1 MRKTVLVIF
10 SCFLSLLFLPKTY
23 GQGQDKL
30 LGLLKEE
37 LAQQMKELKGEEF
50 PPYHMNYRV
59 IDVTSSVVSASF
71 GALMNSQQYRSR
83 TLVPQIRLGDEKL
96 DNFRFNQMGAAMS
109 RYQGPSVARLPL
121 DEENNEDAVR
131 QAIWDEVNNRYKFA
145 VDMYQK
151 TKAESSVNVEEEDK
165 APYFSEAKVEK
176 YYEAP
181 LPAEK
186 MTIDMDRWAAR
197 MKEISAVFKN
207 QPGIMKGDAIM
218 IYTVERRYFVN
229 NEGTE
234 VVQNLPYARI
244 MVFGETKA
252 DDGMELPLNLSYF
265 AYDPA
270 DLPANDKIIADAKEM
285 VKTLEALRVAPVVD
299 PYTGPALLSG
309 PASGVFFHEIFG
321 HRIEGQRMK
330 SENDGQTFKKMVG
343 QLVLPADMHVY
354 DDPTLRKYAGE
365 DLNGFYKYD
374 DQGVKAE
381 RVDVVV
387 NGKLNDFLMT
397 RTPIDGH
404 PRTNGHARASDG
416 FDPVSRQSNLVIETS
431 NPKTPEELRQLL
443 IEEVKKQGKEYG
455 YFFKEVTSGFTF
467 TGKGGTNSFNV
478 TPLEVY
484 KVFAD
489 GRPDQL
495 VRGVD
500 LIGTPLSMFSNIIY
514 AGNDARVFTGMC
526 GAESGEKEKY
536 DGIWACASILHL
548 PKKQLREVLKNMYA
562 ALKSKGWIYTS
573 FKYGEFE
580 GERNGRYFTDFTGSG
595 NEIKMWKL

>member
-10 SCFLSLLFLPKTY
+10 SCFLSLLIVPKTY
-23 GQGQDKL
+23 GQEQDKL

-96 DNFRFNQMGAAMS
+96 DNFRFSQMGAPMS
-109 RYQGPSVARLPL
+109 QYQGPSSARLPL
-121 DEENNEDAVR
+121 DEVNNEDAVR
-131 QAIWDEVNNRYKFA
+131 QAIWNEVNNRYKFA

-151 TKAESSVNVEEEDK
+151 TKAQSSVNVEEEDK

-186 MTIDMDRWAAR
+186 MTIDRDLWAAR

-207 QPGIMKGDAIM
+207 QPVIMKGDAIM

-270 DLPANDKIIADAKEM
+270 DLPGNDRIIADTREM

-330 SENDGQTFKKMVG
+330 SESDGQTFKKMIG

-354 DDPTLRKYAGE
+354 DDPTIRKYAGE

-404 PRTNGHARASDG
+404 PRTNGHARASDA

-431 NPKTPEELRQLL
+431 NPKTNEELRQLL
-443 IEEVKKQGKEYG
+443 IEEVKKQDKEYG

-526 GAESGEKEKY
+526 GAESGSIPVTAISPTILVNKVETQRKAKSQDILPILPPPGGEK
-536 DGIWACASILHL
+536 A
-548 PKKQLREVLKNMYA
+548 KN
-562 ALKSKGWIYTS
+562 
-573 FKYGEFE
+573 
-580 GERNGRYFTDFTGSG
+580 
-595 NEIKMWKL
+595 

>member
-10 SCFLSLLFLPKTY
+10 SCFLSLLFVPKTY

-83 TLVPQIRLGDEKL
+83 MLVPQIRLGDEKL

-151 TKAESSVNVEEEDK
+151 TKAESSVIVEEEDK

-186 MTIDMDRWAAR
+186 MTIDMDQWAAR

-467 TGKGGTNSFNV
+467 TGKGATNSFNV

-526 GAESGEKEKY
+526 GAESG
-536 DGIWACASILHL
+536 SIPVTAISPTILVNKVETQRKAKSQDIL
-548 PKKQLREVLKNMYA
+548 PILPAPGTK
-562 ALKSKGWIYTS
+562 
-573 FKYGEFE
+573 
-580 GERNGRYFTDFTGSG
+580 
-595 NEIKMWKL
+595 

>member
-10 SCFLSLLFLPKTY
+10 SCFLSLLFVPKTY

-37 LAQQMKELKGEEF
+37 LAQQMKELKDEEF

-109 RYQGPSVARLPL
+109 RYQGPSVARLPV

-186 MTIDMDRWAAR
+186 MTIDMDQWAAR

-467 TGKGGTNSFNV
+467 TGKGATNSFNV

-526 GAESGEKEKY
+526 GAESG
-536 DGIWACASILHL
+536 SIPVTAISPTILVNKVETQRKAKSQDIL
-548 PKKQLREVLKNMYA
+548 PILPAPGTK
-562 ALKSKGWIYTS
+562 
-573 FKYGEFE
+573 
-580 GERNGRYFTDFTGSG
+580 
-595 NEIKMWKL
+595 

>member
-10 SCFLSLLFLPKTY
+10 SCFLSLLFVPKTY

-186 MTIDMDRWAAR
+186 MTIDMDQWAAR

-207 QPGIMKGDAIM
+207 HPGIMKGDAIM

-526 GAESGEKEKY
+526 GAESG
-536 DGIWACASILHL
+536 SIPVTAISPTILVNKVETQRKAKSQDIL
-548 PKKQLREVLKNMYA
+548 PILPAPGTK
-562 ALKSKGWIYTS
+562 
-573 FKYGEFE
+573 
-580 GERNGRYFTDFTGSG
+580 
-595 NEIKMWKL
+595 

>member
-10 SCFLSLLFLPKTY
+10 SCFLSLLFVPKTY

-96 DNFRFNQMGAAMS
+96 DNFRFNQMGSAMS
-109 RYQGPSVARLPL
+109 RFQGPSVARLPL

-186 MTIDMDRWAAR
+186 MTIDMDQWAAR

-299 PYTGPALLSG
+299 P
-309 PASGVFFHEIFG
+309 
-321 HRIEGQRMK
+321 
-330 SENDGQTFKKMVG
+330 
-343 QLVLPADMHVY
+343 VLP
-354 DDPTLRKYAGE
+354 
-365 DLNGFYKYD
+365 
-374 DQGVKAE
+374 
-381 RVDVVV
+381 VVSS
-387 NGKLNDFLMT
+387 FT
-397 RTPIDGH
+397 R
-404 PRTNGHARASDG
+404 
-416 FDPVSRQSNLVIETS
+416 
-431 NPKTPEELRQLL
+431 
-443 IEEVKKQGKEYG
+443 
-455 YFFKEVTSGFTF
+455 
-467 TGKGGTNSFNV
+467 
-478 TPLEVY
+478 
-484 KVFAD
+484 
-489 GRPDQL
+489 
-495 VRGVD
+495 
-500 LIGTPLSMFSNIIY
+500 FS
-514 AGNDARVFTGMC
+514 V
-526 GAESGEKEKY
+526 
-536 DGIWACASILHL
+536 
-548 PKKQLREVLKNMYA
+548 
-562 ALKSKGWIYTS
+562 
-573 FKYGEFE
+573 
-580 GERNGRYFTDFTGSG
+580 TGSRD
-595 NEIKMWKL
+595 NV

>member
-10 SCFLSLLFLPKTY
+10 SCFLSLLFVPKTY

-37 LAQQMKELKGEEF
+37 LAQQMKELKDEEF

-186 MTIDMDRWAAR
+186 MTIDMDQWAAR

-467 TGKGGTNSFNV
+467 TGKGATNSFNV

-514 AGNDARVFTGMC
+514 AGNDVRVFTGMC
-526 GAESGEKEKY
+526 GAESG
-536 DGIWACASILHL
+536 SIPVTAISPTILVNKVETQRKAKSQDIL
-548 PKKQLREVLKNMYA
+548 PILPAPGTK
-562 ALKSKGWIYTS
+562 
-573 FKYGEFE
+573 
-580 GERNGRYFTDFTGSG
+580 
-595 NEIKMWKL
+595 

>member
-10 SCFLSLLFLPKTY
+10 SCFLSLLFVPKTY

-96 DNFRFNQMGAAMS
+96 DNFRFNQMGSAMS
-109 RYQGPSVARLPL
+109 RFQGPSVARLPL

-186 MTIDMDRWAAR
+186 MTIDMDQWAAR

-207 QPGIMKGDAIM
+207 QPGIMQGDAMM

-229 NEGTE
+229 SEGTE

-265 AYDPA
+265 AYDPK
-270 DLPANDKIIADAKEM
+270 DLPSNDKIIADAKEM
-285 VKTLEALRVAPVVD
+285 VKTLEALRVAPMVD

-321 HRIEGQRMK
+321 HRVEGQRMK
-330 SENDGQTFKKMVG
+330 SESDGQTFKKMVG
-343 QLVLPADMHVY
+343 EYVLPADMHVY
-354 DDPTLRKYAGE
+354 DDPTIREYAGE

-387 NGKLNDFLMT
+387 NGKLNEFLMT

-404 PRTNGHARASDG
+404 PRSNGHARAMGG

-526 GAESGEKEKY
+526 GAESGSIPVTAISPTILVNKVETQRKAKSQDILPILSAPGLEKK
-536 DGIWACASILHL
+536 A
-548 PKKQLREVLKNMYA
+548 KN
-562 ALKSKGWIYTS
+562 
-573 FKYGEFE
+573 
-580 GERNGRYFTDFTGSG
+580 
-595 NEIKMWKL
+595 

>member
-10 SCFLSLLFLPKTY
+10 SCFLSLLFVPKTY

-83 TLVPQIRLGDEKL
+83 TLVPQIRLGNEKL
-96 DNFRFNQMGAAMS
+96 DNFRFNQMGSAMS
-109 RYQGPSVARLPL
+109 RFQGPSVARLPL

-181 LPAEK
+181 LSAEK
-186 MTIDMDRWAAR
+186 MTIDMDQWAAR

-270 DLPANDKIIADAKEM
+270 DLPANDEIIADTKEM

-330 SENDGQTFKKMVG
+330 SENDGQTFKKMIG

-354 DDPTLRKYAGE
+354 DDPTLREYAGE

-416 FDPVSRQSNLVIETS
+416 FDPVSRQSNLIVETS

-526 GAESGEKEKY
+526 GAESG
-536 DGIWACASILHL
+536 SIPVTAISPTILVNKVETQRKAKSQDIL
-548 PKKQLREVLKNMYA
+548 PILPAPGTK
-562 ALKSKGWIYTS
+562 
-573 FKYGEFE
+573 
-580 GERNGRYFTDFTGSG
+580 
-595 NEIKMWKL
+595 

>member
-10 SCFLSLLFLPKTY
+10 SCFLSLLFVPKTY

-186 MTIDMDRWAAR
+186 MTIDMDQWAAR

-467 TGKGGTNSFNV
+467 TGKGATNSFNV

-484 KVFAD
+484 KVFTD

-526 GAESGEKEKY
+526 GAESG
-536 DGIWACASILHL
+536 SIPVTAISPTILVNKVETQRKAKSQDIL
-548 PKKQLREVLKNMYA
+548 PILPAPGTK
-562 ALKSKGWIYTS
+562 
-573 FKYGEFE
+573 
-580 GERNGRYFTDFTGSG
+580 
-595 NEIKMWKL
+595 

>member
-10 SCFLSLLFLPKTY
+10 SCFLSLLFVPKTY

-96 DNFRFNQMGAAMS
+96 DNFRFNQMGSAMS
-109 RYQGPSVARLPL
+109 RFQGPSMARLPL

-186 MTIDMDRWAAR
+186 MTIDMDQWAAR

-207 QPGIMKGDAIM
+207 HPGIMKGDAIM

-467 TGKGGTNSFNV
+467 TGKGATNSFNV

-526 GAESGEKEKY
+526 GAESG
-536 DGIWACASILHL
+536 SIPVTAISPTILVNKVETQRKAKSQDIL
-548 PKKQLREVLKNMYA
+548 PILPAPGTK
-562 ALKSKGWIYTS
+562 
-573 FKYGEFE
+573 
-580 GERNGRYFTDFTGSG
+580 
-595 NEIKMWKL
+595 

>member
-10 SCFLSLLFLPKTY
+10 SCFLSLLFVPKTY

-186 MTIDMDRWAAR
+186 MTIDMDQWAAR

-416 FDPVSRQSNLVIETS
+416 CDPVSRQSNLVIETS

-467 TGKGGTNSFNV
+467 TGKGATNSFNV

-526 GAESGEKEKY
+526 GAESG
-536 DGIWACASILHL
+536 SIPVTAISPTILVNKVETQRKAKSQDIL
-548 PKKQLREVLKNMYA
+548 PILPAPGTK
-562 ALKSKGWIYTS
+562 
-573 FKYGEFE
+573 
-580 GERNGRYFTDFTGSG
+580 
-595 NEIKMWKL
+595 

>member
-10 SCFLSLLFLPKTY
+10 SCFLSLLFVPKTY

-83 TLVPQIRLGDEKL
+83 MLVPQIRLGDEKL

-151 TKAESSVNVEEEDK
+151 TKAESTVNVEEEDK

-186 MTIDMDRWAAR
+186 MTIDMDQWAAR

-467 TGKGGTNSFNV
+467 TGKGATNSFNV

-526 GAESGEKEKY
+526 GAESG
-536 DGIWACASILHL
+536 SIPVTAISPTILVNKVETQRKAKSQDIL
-548 PKKQLREVLKNMYA
+548 PILPAPGTK
-562 ALKSKGWIYTS
+562 
-573 FKYGEFE
+573 
-580 GERNGRYFTDFTGSG
+580 
-595 NEIKMWKL
+595 

>member
-10 SCFLSLLFLPKTY
+10 SCFLSLLFVPKTY

-59 IDVTSSVVSASF
+59 SDVTSSVVSASF

-467 TGKGGTNSFNV
+467 TGKGATNSFNV

-526 GAESGEKEKY
+526 GAESG
-536 DGIWACASILHL
+536 SIPVTAISPTILVNKVETQRKAKSQDIL
-548 PKKQLREVLKNMYA
+548 PILPAPGTK
-562 ALKSKGWIYTS
+562 
-573 FKYGEFE
+573 
-580 GERNGRYFTDFTGSG
+580 
-595 NEIKMWKL
+595 

>member
-10 SCFLSLLFLPKTY
+10 SCFLSLLFVPKTY

-467 TGKGGTNSFNV
+467 TGKGATNSFNV

-526 GAESGEKEKY
+526 GAESG
-536 DGIWACASILHL
+536 SIPVTAISPTILVNKVETQRKAKSQDIL
-548 PKKQLREVLKNMYA
+548 PILPAPGTK
-562 ALKSKGWIYTS
+562 
-573 FKYGEFE
+573 
-580 GERNGRYFTDFTGSG
+580 
-595 NEIKMWKL
+595 

>member
-10 SCFLSLLFLPKTY
+10 SCFLSLLFVPKTY

-83 TLVPQIRLGDEKL
+83 MLVPQIRLGDEKL

-186 MTIDMDRWAAR
+186 MTIDMDQWAAR

-526 GAESGEKEKY
+526 GAESG
-536 DGIWACASILHL
+536 SIPVTAISPTILVNKVETQRKAKSQDIL
-548 PKKQLREVLKNMYA
+548 PILPAPGTK
-562 ALKSKGWIYTS
+562 
-573 FKYGEFE
+573 
-580 GERNGRYFTDFTGSG
+580 
-595 NEIKMWKL
+595 

>member
-10 SCFLSLLFLPKTY
+10 SCFLSLLFVPKTY

-37 LAQQMKELKGEEF
+37 LAQQMKELKDEEF

-109 RYQGPSVARLPL
+109 RYQGPSMARLPL

-186 MTIDMDRWAAR
+186 MTIDMDQWAAR

-467 TGKGGTNSFNV
+467 TGKGATNSFNV

-526 GAESGEKEKY
+526 GAESG
-536 DGIWACASILHL
+536 SIPVTAISPTILVNKVETQRKAKSQDIL
-548 PKKQLREVLKNMYA
+548 PILPAPGTK
-562 ALKSKGWIYTS
+562 
-573 FKYGEFE
+573 
-580 GERNGRYFTDFTGSG
+580 
-595 NEIKMWKL
+595 

>member
-10 SCFLSLLFLPKTY
+10 SCFLSLLFVPKTY

-186 MTIDMDRWAAR
+186 MTIDMDQWAAR

-467 TGKGGTNSFNV
+467 TGKGATNSFNV

-500 LIGTPLSMFSNIIY
+500 LIGTPLSMFSNIY

-526 GAESGEKEKY
+526 GAESG
-536 DGIWACASILHL
+536 SIPVTAISPTILVNKVETQRKAKSQDIL
-548 PKKQLREVLKNMYA
+548 PILPAPGTK
-562 ALKSKGWIYTS
+562 
-573 FKYGEFE
+573 
-580 GERNGRYFTDFTGSG
+580 
-595 NEIKMWKL
+595 

>member
-10 SCFLSLLFLPKTY
+10 SCFLSLLFVPKTY

-96 DNFRFNQMGAAMS
+96 DNFRFNQMGSAMS
-109 RYQGPSVARLPL
+109 RFQGPSVARLPL

-186 MTIDMDRWAAR
+186 MTIDMDQWAAR

-330 SENDGQTFKKMVG
+330 SENDGRRS
-343 QLVLPADMHVY
+343 
-354 DDPTLRKYAGE
+354 RK
-365 DLNGFYKYD
+365 
-374 DQGVKAE
+374 
-381 RVDVVV
+381 
-387 NGKLNDFLMT
+387 
-397 RTPIDGH
+397 
-404 PRTNGHARASDG
+404 
-416 FDPVSRQSNLVIETS
+416 
-431 NPKTPEELRQLL
+431 
-443 IEEVKKQGKEYG
+443 
-455 YFFKEVTSGFTF
+455 
-467 TGKGGTNSFNV
+467 
-478 TPLEVY
+478 
-484 KVFAD
+484 
-489 GRPDQL
+489 
-495 VRGVD
+495 
-500 LIGTPLSMFSNIIY
+500 
-514 AGNDARVFTGMC
+514 
-526 GAESGEKEKY
+526 
-536 DGIWACASILHL
+536 
-548 PKKQLREVLKNMYA
+548 
-562 ALKSKGWIYTS
+562 
-573 FKYGEFE
+573 
-580 GERNGRYFTDFTGSG
+580 
-595 NEIKMWKL
+595 

>member
-10 SCFLSLLFLPKTY
+10 SCFLSLLFVPKTY

-83 TLVPQIRLGDEKL
+83 MLVPQIRLGDEKL

-330 SENDGQTFKKMVG
+330 SESDGQTFKKMVG

-467 TGKGGTNSFNV
+467 TGKGATNSFNV

-526 GAESGEKEKY
+526 GAESG
-536 DGIWACASILHL
+536 SIPVTAISPTILVNKVETQRKAKSQDIL
-548 PKKQLREVLKNMYA
+548 PILPAPGTK
-562 ALKSKGWIYTS
+562 
-573 FKYGEFE
+573 
-580 GERNGRYFTDFTGSG
+580 
-595 NEIKMWKL
+595 

>member
-10 SCFLSLLFLPKTY
+10 SCFLSLLFVPKTY

-96 DNFRFNQMGAAMS
+96 DNFRFNQMGSAMS
-109 RYQGPSVARLPL
+109 RFQGPSVARLPL

-186 MTIDMDRWAAR
+186 MTIDMDQWAAR

-234 VVQNLPYARI
+234 VVQNLPYTRI

-526 GAESGEKEKY
+526 GAESG
-536 DGIWACASILHL
+536 SIPVTAISPTILVNKVETQRKAKSQDIL
-548 PKKQLREVLKNMYA
+548 PILPAPGTK
-562 ALKSKGWIYTS
+562 
-573 FKYGEFE
+573 
-580 GERNGRYFTDFTGSG
+580 
-595 NEIKMWKL
+595 

>member
-10 SCFLSLLFLPKTY
+10 SCFLSLLFVPKTY

-500 LIGTPLSMFSNIIY
+500 LIGTPLSMVSNIIY

-526 GAESGEKEKY
+526 GAESG
-536 DGIWACASILHL
+536 SIPVTAISPTILVNKVETQRKAKSQDIL
-548 PKKQLREVLKNMYA
+548 PILPAPGTK
-562 ALKSKGWIYTS
+562 
-573 FKYGEFE
+573 
-580 GERNGRYFTDFTGSG
+580 
-595 NEIKMWKL
+595 

>member
-10 SCFLSLLFLPKTY
+10 SCFLSLLFVPKTY

-37 LAQQMKELKGEEF
+37 LAQQMKELKDEEF
-50 PPYHMNYRV
+50 PPYHMNYSV

-186 MTIDMDRWAAR
+186 MTIDMDQWAAR

-467 TGKGGTNSFNV
+467 TGKGATNSFNV

-526 GAESGEKEKY
+526 GAESG
-536 DGIWACASILHL
+536 SIPVTAISPTILVNKVETQRKAKSQDIL
-548 PKKQLREVLKNMYA
+548 PILPAPGTK
-562 ALKSKGWIYTS
+562 
-573 FKYGEFE
+573 
-580 GERNGRYFTDFTGSG
+580 
-595 NEIKMWKL
+595 

>member
-10 SCFLSLLFLPKTY
+10 SCFLSLLFVPKTY

-37 LAQQMKELKGEEF
+37 LAQQMKELKDEEF

-186 MTIDMDRWAAR
+186 MTIDMDQWAAR

-321 HRIEGQRMK
+321 HRIEGHRLK
-330 SENDGQTFKKMVG
+330 GGGETFKKKVG
-343 QLVLPADMHVY
+343 ELVLPADFQVY
-354 DDPTLRKYAGE
+354 CDPTLRSYAGE
-365 DLNGFYKYD
+365 ELNGFYLYD
-374 DQGVKAE
+374 DQGVKAR
-381 RVDVVV
+381 RVDVVKDGV
-387 NGKLNDFLMT
+387 LREFLMS
-397 RTPIDGH
+397 RVPLDGF
-404 PRTNGHARASDG
+404 PRSNGHGRTAG
-416 FDPVSRQSNLVIETS
+416 GGDPVSRQSNLVVETTAPHS
-431 NPKTPEELRQLL
+431 EAELRSML
-443 IEEVKKQGKEYG
+443 IEEAKKQGKEYG
-455 YFFKEVTSGFTF
+455 YYFKEVTSGFTL
-467 TGKGGTNSFNV
+467 TGEGGSLNSFNV

-484 KVFAD
+484 RIYVD
-489 GRPDQL
+489 GRPDEL

-500 LIGTPLSMFSNIIY
+500 LIGTPLSMFSNIVC
-514 AGNDARVFTGMC
+514 GGDTPSVFTGEC
-526 GAESGEKEKY
+526 GAESG
-536 DGIWACASILHL
+536 WVPVTASSPMILVNKIETQRRQKSRDL
-548 PKKQLREVLKNMYA
+548 PPILPAPGKN
-562 ALKSKGWIYTS
+562 
-573 FKYGEFE
+573 
-580 GERNGRYFTDFTGSG
+580 
-595 NEIKMWKL
+595 

>member
-1 MRKTVLVIF
+1 MKKLGLIIVSCIF
-10 SCFLSLLFLPKTY
+10 SLLSVHTLY
-23 GQGQDKL
+23 AQEQDKL
-30 LGLLKEE
+30 LQLLKQE
-37 LAQQMKELKGEEF
+37 LAADMQELQKQEN
-50 PPYHMNYRV
+50 PPYHMNFRV
-59 IDVTSSVVSASF
+59 MDDRTVNISSSF
-71 GALMNSQQYRSR
+71 GATMMSVEQHSRSM
-83 TLVPQIRLGDEKL
+83 VPQIRVGDTIL
-96 DNFRFNQMGAAMS
+96 DNFKYNAMGAPADQ
-109 RYQGPSVARLPL
+109 RGNVRVAYLGL
-121 DEENNEDAVR
+121 DDEKGADATR
-131 QAIWDEVNNRYKFA
+131 QAIWAEVMKRYDFA
-145 VDMYQK
+145 VEAYQRAK
-151 TKAESSVNVEEEDK
+151 TQSQVSVADEDK
-165 APYFSEAKVEK
+165 APSFSAAPVEK

-186 MTIDMDRWAAR
+186 LTVDQAAWEKR
-197 MKEISAVFKN
+197 LNEVSAVFKAYPLL
-207 QPGIMKGDAIM
+207 QSGDVSL
-218 IYTVERRYFVN
+218 TFRVLRNYFVN
-229 NEGTE
+229 TEGTE
-234 VVQNLPYARI
+234 VVQNRTYARI
-244 MVFGETKA
+244 MISASMKA
-252 DDGMELPLNLSYF
+252 EDGMELPLNMSYF
-265 AYDPA
+265 AYDPK
-270 DLPANDKIIADAKEM
+270 DLPSNDRMIADAKDM
-285 VKTLEALRVAPVVD
+285 VKRLTVLRDAPVVD
-299 PYTGPALLSG
+299 PYTGPAILSG

-330 SENDGQTFKKMVG
+330 SENDGQTFKKMIG
-343 QLVLPADMHVY
+343 QFVLPEGMHVY

-526 GAESGEKEKY
+526 GAESG
-536 DGIWACASILHL
+536 SIPVTAISPTILVNKVETQRKAKSQDIL
-548 PKKQLREVLKNMYA
+548 PILPAPGTK
-562 ALKSKGWIYTS
+562 
-573 FKYGEFE
+573 
-580 GERNGRYFTDFTGSG
+580 
-595 NEIKMWKL
+595 

>member
-1 MRKTVLVIF
+1 MRKTVWIIL
-10 SCFLSLLFLPKTY
+10 SCFLSLLFVPRTY
-23 GQGQDKL
+23 GQAQDKL

-59 IDVTSSVVSASF
+59 IDVTTSVVSTSF

-96 DNFRFNQMGAAMS
+96 DNFKFNQMGAAMS
-109 RYQGPSVARLPL
+109 QYQGPSSARLPL
-121 DEENNEDAVR
+121 DEDNNEDAVR
-131 QAIWDEVNNRYKFA
+131 QAIWNETNNRYKFA

-151 TKAESSVNVEEEDK
+151 TKAQTTVNVEEEDK

-181 LPAEK
+181 LPVEQT
-186 MTIDMDRWAAR
+186 TIDLDKWATR
-197 MKEISAVFKN
+197 LKEISAVFKN
-207 QPGIMKGDAIM
+207 QPGIMQGDAMI

-229 NEGTE
+229 SEGTE

-265 AYDPA
+265 AYNPE
-270 DLPANDKIIADAKEM
+270 DLPSNDKIIADAKEM
-285 VKTLEALRVAPVVD
+285 VKTLEALRVAPMVD

-321 HRIEGQRMK
+321 HRVEGQRMK
-330 SENDGQTFKKMVG
+330 SESDGQTFKKMIG
-343 QLVLPADMHVY
+343 EYVLPADMHVY
-354 DDPTLRKYAGE
+354 DDPTIRKYAGE

-387 NGKLNDFLMT
+387 NGKLNEFLMT

-404 PRTNGHARASDG
+404 PRSNGHARASNA

-431 NPKTPEELRQLL
+431 NPKTPAELRQLL

-526 GAESGEKEKY
+526 GAESG
-536 DGIWACASILHL
+536 SIPVTAISPTILVNKVETQRKAKSQDIL
-548 PKKQLREVLKNMYA
+548 PILSAPGL
-562 ALKSKGWIYTS
+562 
-573 FKYGEFE
+573 E
-580 GERNGRYFTDFTGSG
+580 GKT
-595 NEIKMWKL
+595 K

>member
-1 MRKTVLVIF
+1 
-10 SCFLSLLFLPKTY
+10 
-23 GQGQDKL
+23 
-30 LGLLKEE
+30 
-37 LAQQMKELKGEEF
+37 
-50 PPYHMNYRV
+50 
-59 IDVTSSVVSASF
+59 
-71 GALMNSQQYRSR
+71 
-83 TLVPQIRLGDEKL
+83 
-96 DNFRFNQMGAAMS
+96 
-109 RYQGPSVARLPL
+109 
-121 DEENNEDAVR
+121 
-131 QAIWDEVNNRYKFA
+131 
-145 VDMYQK
+145 
-151 TKAESSVNVEEEDK
+151 
-165 APYFSEAKVEK
+165 
-176 YYEAP
+176 
-181 LPAEK
+181 
-186 MTIDMDRWAAR
+186 
-197 MKEISAVFKN
+197 
-207 QPGIMKGDAIM
+207 
-218 IYTVERRYFVN
+218 
-229 NEGTE
+229 
-234 VVQNLPYARI
+234 
-244 MVFGETKA
+244 
-252 DDGMELPLNLSYF
+252 
-265 AYDPA
+265 
-270 DLPANDKIIADAKEM
+270 
-285 VKTLEALRVAPVVD
+285 
-299 PYTGPALLSG
+299 
-309 PASGVFFHEIFG
+309 
-321 HRIEGQRMK
+321 MK
-330 SENDGQTFKKMVG
+330 SESDGQTFKKMIG
-343 QLVLPADMHVY
+343 QFVLPEGMHVY

-526 GAESGEKEKY
+526 GAESG
-536 DGIWACASILHL
+536 SIPVTAISPTILVNKVETQRKAKH
-548 PKKQLREVLKNMYA
+548 KIFYRFYRLRERNKDVEIIKL
-562 ALKSKGWIYTS
+562 
-573 FKYGEFE
+573 
-580 GERNGRYFTDFTGSG
+580 ER
-595 NEIKMWKL
+595 

>member
-10 SCFLSLLFLPKTY
+10 SCFLSLLIVPKTY

-96 DNFRFNQMGAAMS
+96 DNFRFSQMGAPMS
-109 RYQGPSVARLPL
+109 QYQGPSSARLPL

-131 QAIWDEVNNRYKFA
+131 QAIWNEVNNRYKFA

-151 TKAESSVNVEEEDK
+151 TKAQSSVNVEEEDK

-186 MTIDMDRWAAR
+186 MTIDRDLWAAR

-218 IYTVERRYFVN
+218 VYTVERRYFVN

-270 DLPANDKIIADAKEM
+270 DLPGNDRIIADTREM

-330 SENDGQTFKKMVG
+330 SESDGQTFKKMIG

-354 DDPTLRKYAGE
+354 DDPTIRKYAGE

-404 PRTNGHARASDG
+404 PRTNGHARASDA

-431 NPKTPEELRQLL
+431 NPKTNEELRQLL
-443 IEEVKKQGKEYG
+443 IEEVKKQDKEYG

-526 GAESGEKEKY
+526 GAESGSIPVTAISPTILVNKVETQRKAKSQDILPILPPPGGEK
-536 DGIWACASILHL
+536 A
-548 PKKQLREVLKNMYA
+548 KN
-562 ALKSKGWIYTS
+562 
-573 FKYGEFE
+573 
-580 GERNGRYFTDFTGSG
+580 
-595 NEIKMWKL
+595 

>member
-10 SCFLSLLFLPKTY
+10 SCFLSLLFVPKTY

-229 NEGTE
+229 NERTE

-244 MVFGETKA
+244 MVFGEKKA

-467 TGKGGTNSFNV
+467 TGKGATNSFNV

-526 GAESGEKEKY
+526 GAESG
-536 DGIWACASILHL
+536 SIPVTAISPTILVNKVETQRKAKSQDIL
-548 PKKQLREVLKNMYA
+548 PILPAPGTK
-562 ALKSKGWIYTS
+562 
-573 FKYGEFE
+573 
-580 GERNGRYFTDFTGSG
+580 
-595 NEIKMWKL
+595 

>member
-10 SCFLSLLFLPKTY
+10 SCFLSLLFVPKTY

-186 MTIDMDRWAAR
+186 MTIDTDQWAAR

-467 TGKGGTNSFNV
+467 TGKGATNSFNV

-526 GAESGEKEKY
+526 GAESG
-536 DGIWACASILHL
+536 SIPVTAISPTILVNKVETQRKAKSQDIL
-548 PKKQLREVLKNMYA
+548 PILPAPGTK
-562 ALKSKGWIYTS
+562 
-573 FKYGEFE
+573 
-580 GERNGRYFTDFTGSG
+580 
-595 NEIKMWKL
+595 

>member
-10 SCFLSLLFLPKTY
+10 SCFLSLLFVPKTY

-83 TLVPQIRLGDEKL
+83 MLVPQIRLGDEKL

-186 MTIDMDRWAAR
+186 MTIDMDQWADR

-467 TGKGGTNSFNV
+467 TGKGATNSFNV

-526 GAESGEKEKY
+526 GAESG
-536 DGIWACASILHL
+536 SIPVTAISPTILVNKVETQRKAKSQDIL
-548 PKKQLREVLKNMYA
+548 PILPAPGTK
-562 ALKSKGWIYTS
+562 
-573 FKYGEFE
+573 
-580 GERNGRYFTDFTGSG
+580 
-595 NEIKMWKL
+595 

>member
-10 SCFLSLLFLPKTY
+10 SCFLSLLFVPKTY

-186 MTIDMDRWAAR
+186 MTIDMDQWAAR

-252 DDGMELPLNLSYF
+252 DDGMELPLNLSYY

-467 TGKGGTNSFNV
+467 TGKGATNSFNV

-526 GAESGEKEKY
+526 GAESG
-536 DGIWACASILHL
+536 SIPVTAISPTILVNKVETQRKAKSQDIL
-548 PKKQLREVLKNMYA
+548 PILPAPGTK
-562 ALKSKGWIYTS
+562 
-573 FKYGEFE
+573 
-580 GERNGRYFTDFTGSG
+580 
-595 NEIKMWKL
+595 

>member
-10 SCFLSLLFLPKTY
+10 SCFLSLLFVPKTY

-83 TLVPQIRLGDEKL
+83 MLVPQIRLGDEKL

-186 MTIDMDRWAAR
+186 MTIDMDQWAAR

-416 FDPVSRQSNLVIETS
+416 FEPVSRQSNLVIETS

-467 TGKGGTNSFNV
+467 TGKGATNSFNV

-526 GAESGEKEKY
+526 GAESG
-536 DGIWACASILHL
+536 SIPVTAISPTILVNKVETQRKAKSQDIL
-548 PKKQLREVLKNMYA
+548 PILPAPGTK
-562 ALKSKGWIYTS
+562 
-573 FKYGEFE
+573 
-580 GERNGRYFTDFTGSG
+580 
-595 NEIKMWKL
+595 